1 MYFEL
6 EKVSRGYQVT
16 TNSIRQTFVYIV
28 CDEDLDQDDSPDS
41 GYGEFF
47 TPNDDVGLAKFVYAT
62 FPIYRVFPITVSED
76 IILLLTEHSA
86 DQVGDKWKVTLTYSV
101 DASESNPSYV
111 QFGVDIGGDTAH
123 IQKALETRSEVSRI
137 EFSPPFTDPAIL
149 PPETYNLIGLTK
161 DTIEGVD
168 VIARGLK
175 FNITAYYSSAVW
187 SPSVLLTWA
196 VLQSGYNDAT
206 FYGFAAGEV
215 QLLSI
220 SAQGEVYKKVPVTF
234 NFKAAPNINGVADLP
249 FTPLFGLG
257 HDFVDYLYGAEISE
271 NFPVRAP
278 LYRYVRRVYDPV
290 NFDLLGL

>member
-6 EKVSRGYQVT
+6 DKVSRSYQVT

-28 CDEDLDQDDSPDS
+28 CDEDLDQSDSPDS
-41 GYGEFF
+41 GYGVFF

-62 FPIYRVFPITVSED
+62 FPIYRIFPITTTDD

-86 DQVGDKWKVTLTYSV
+86 EQVGDVWKVSLTYSV

-123 IQKALETRSEVSRI
+123 IQKALETRSETAR
-137 EFSPPFTDPAIL
+137 TGLGLL

-168 VIARGLK
+168 VVARGLK

-196 VLQSGYNDAT
+196 VLQSGYNDDV

-215 QLLSI
+215 QLLSV

-234 NFKAAPNINGVADLP
+234 NFKAAPNINGVVDLP

-257 HDFVDYLYGAEISE
+257 HDFVDYLFGAEISE